1 MEKDPGEIAASHQQV
16 GPSAQETAWDFSR
29 IQKAD
34 DLRKVL
40 AGMEDQDVRP
50 PADAQ
55 RRPVGQ
61 EFVAA

>member
-16 GPSAQETAWDFSR
+16 GPSAQETAWDSSR
-29 IQKAD
+29 IQMAD

-40 AGMEDQDVRP
+40 RSVEDQDVS
-50 PADAQ
+50 PATDAQ
-55 RRPVGQ
+55 RRPVRQ